1 MQNFREIRM
10 LFWAEFHSKFWVEFL
25 KNFGAVCFT
34 DEIPSKKSWKIP
46 KKKSCNMIES
56 AQLALF
62 LIQFVNLSSQ
72 NFLKNSKA
80 IWSLRSENYK
90 YDEMLI

>member
-10 LFWAEFHSKFWVEFL
+10 LFWAEFQSKFWVEFL

-46 KKKSCNMIES
+46 KKKSCNMI
-56 AQLALF
+56 ALSF
-62 LIQFVNLSSQ
+62 VQFVNFSSQ
-72 NFLKNSKA
+72 NSKA
-80 IWSLRSENYK
+80 IWSLRSENYD
-90 YDEMLI
+90 YDEMLIK

>member
-1 MQNFREIRM
+1 
-10 LFWAEFHSKFWVEFL
+10 
-25 KNFGAVCFT
+25 
-34 DEIPSKKSWKIP
+34 
-46 KKKSCNMIES
+46 MIES
-56 AQLALF
+56 AQLALSF
-62 LIQFVNLSSQ
+62 AQFVNLSSQ